1 VTERHTF
8 AGGDP
13 APAGRVL
20 VTGAT
25 GHVGAQLVRAL
36 LDDGRLVRALV
47 REDRRALAG
56 LPVETVRGDVRD
68 PQSVLRALE
77 GVEVVYHLA
86 ALISLTGEQGGRVRA
101 VNVAGTRAVVESCLA
116 RGVSRL
122 VHFSSI
128 HALSPFPRGEAL
140 DERRAAADARR
151 APAYDRSKA
160 AGEREVAAGVA
171 RGLSAT
177 IVLPTAVLGPFDFKP
192 SRMGRVLLDLAEG
205 RLPALVGG
213 AFDWVDGRDVARAA
227 IAAER
232 AGRPGERYLLSGTF
246 LPLTELA
253 ALVADVSGVRA
264 PRVVVPQWL
273 ARPVAPAA
281 AAWARLTGSEPRFT
295 PDSLLALRTGH
306 PRIDHSRAT
315 VELEYCP
322 RPLRETVRDT
332 LAWFA
337 TQGRLSPPA
346 ARAAL

>member
-1 VTERHTF
+1 MSEPGGF
-8 AGGDP
+8 AGGAP
-13 APAGRVL
+13 PPAGRVL

-36 LDDGRLVRALV
+36 LDDGRRVRALV
-47 REDRRALAG
+47 RRDRRAIDG
-56 LPVETVRGDVRD
+56 LPVETVTGDVRD
-68 PQSVLRALE
+68 PTSILRALD

-86 ALISLTGEQGGRVRA
+86 ALISLTGEQGGRVHA
-101 VNVAGTRAVVESCLA
+101 VNVAGTRAVVEGCLA

-128 HALSPFPRGEAL
+128 HALSQIPRGEAL
-140 DERRAAADARR
+140 DERRPAADARR

-192 SRMGRVLLDLAEG
+192 SRMGRVLLDLARG
-205 RLPALVGG
+205 RLPALVDG

-232 AGRPGERYLLSGTF
+232 VGRPGERYLLSGTF
-246 LPLTELA
+246 LPLADLA
-253 ALVADVSGVRA
+253 ALVARFSGAPA

-273 ARPVAPAA
+273 ARPIAPVA

-306 PRIDHSRAT
+306 PRIDHGKAAA
-315 VELEYCP
+315 ELGYRP
-322 RPLRETVRDT
+322 RPLRETVRDA
-332 LAWFA
+332 LSWFA
-337 TQGRLSPPA
+337 AEGRLGPA
-346 ARAAL
+346 AAGAAR

>member
-1 VTERHTF
+1 VSERGAF

-13 APAGRVL
+13 SPAGRVL

-36 LDDGRLVRALV
+36 LDDGRRVRALV

-56 LPVETVRGDVRD
+56 LPVETVVGDVRD
-68 PQSVLRALE
+68 PSSVLRALD
-77 GVEVVYHLA
+77 GVEAVYHLA

-101 VNVAGTRAVVESCLA
+101 VNVDGTRAVVDGCLA
-116 RGVSRL
+116 RGVPRL
-122 VHFSSI
+122 IHFSSI
-128 HALSPFPRGEAL
+128 HALSPSPRGEVL
-140 DERRAAADARR
+140 DEHRAPVDPER

-160 AGEREVAAGVA
+160 AGERAVAAGVA

-177 IVLPTAVLGPFDFKP
+177 TVLPTAVLGPFDFKP
-192 SRMGRVLLDLAEG
+192 SRMGRVLLDLAQG
-205 RLPALVGG
+205 RLPALVDG

-227 IAAER
+227 IAAES

-246 LPLTELA
+246 LPLSDLA
-253 ALVADVSGVRA
+253 ELVAEISGVRA
-264 PRVVVPQWL
+264 PRLVVPQWL

-281 AAWARLTGSEPRFT
+281 AAWAKLTRSEPRFT
-295 PDSLLALRTGH
+295 PESLLALRTGH
-306 PRIDHSRAT
+306 PRIDYGKAAA
-315 VELEYCP
+315 ELGYRP

-337 TQGRLSPPA
+337 ARGPLIPA
-346 ARAAL
+346 ATGAAR